1 MGGLRKAAILFASL
15 LLFVSTAAASEITI
29 LQTEAPRSM
38 DPANQ
43 TATYTAAVLY
53 PMYEGLVRNNQA
65 NQIVPDLAT
74 SWSANANGTEWTF
87 HIRPGVTFHDGTKLD
102 AQGVKANFDRLIDKT
117 AGLAGAGRFQ
127 SVIQSVS
134 VVDPLTVKFTLYK
147 PYAPFLGLLAE
158 SQASLVSPAAIGKGT
173 LDKQADGTGPYQFV
187 EWKTGD
193 HVLMKRYPGYW
204 GTEPSVDELKWTWS
218 SEQAVMTMSVQSNS
232 AQVVNPLPPVFAKS
246 LESDKSVDVM
256 TTPGSAVYWVA
267 LNVKLK
273 PLDDVRVRQALN
285 YATDKKALVSSLLHG
300 YGTPANSPLAPA
312 DFGYDASLTG
322 YPYNLAKAKELLK
335 EAGYP
340 NGFSMSIDVQSAE
353 TNLAEALQ
361 GMWSKI
367 GVDLKVNQME
377 SGVWTTA
384 AFGDPSQKAKQ
395 KTYSVL
401 ASWSTSTLDGDG
413 QLTPLYATDSW
424 APKSANL
431 GFYSNSKLDT
441 ILQQAASTTDNAQ
454 RKQLYDQAQQI
465 INQDAPMVILYYATA
480 VAAKRAN
487 IGNIGLDP
495 GSELLIRNPTIK

>member
-1 MGGLRKAAILFASL
+1 MGRLRTPLILFAAV

-29 LQTEAPRSM
+29 LQTEPPRSM

-53 PMYEGLVRNNQA
+53 PMYEGLVRSNDK

-74 SWSANANGTEWTF
+74 SWKPNATGTEWTF

-102 AQGVKANFDRLIDKT
+102 AQGVKANFDRLINKK

-127 SVIQSVS
+127 EVIKSVT
-134 VVDPLTVKFTLYK
+134 VVDPLTVKFTLYR

-187 EWKTGD
+187 QWKTGD
-193 HVLMKRYPGYW
+193 YVLMKRYPGYW
-204 GTEPSVDELKWTWS
+204 GTEPSVDQLKWTWS
-218 SEQAVMTMSVQSNS
+218 SEQAVMTMSIQSNS
-232 AQVVNPLPPVFAKS
+232 SQVVNPLPPVFAKS
-246 LESDKSVDVM
+246 LEHDSSVKVL
-256 TTPGSAVYWVA
+256 TTPGSAVFWLA

-273 PLDDVRVRQALN
+273 PLNDVRVRQALN
-285 YATDKKALVSSLLHG
+285 YATDKKALVSSMLHG
-300 YGTPANSPLAPA
+300 YGKVANSPLAPA
-312 DFGYDASLTG
+312 DFGYDPNLTG
-322 YPYNLAKAKELLK
+322 YPYNPAKAKQLLK

-340 NGFSMSIDVQSAE
+340 NGFTMSIDVQSSQ

-361 GMWSKI
+361 GMWQKV
-367 GVDLKVNQME
+367 GVKLKVNQME

-384 AFGDPSQKAKQ
+384 AFADPAKKAKQ

-401 ASWSTSTLDGDG
+401 ASWSTSTLDADG
-413 QLTPLYATDSW
+413 QLTPLYATQSW

-431 GFYSNSKLDT
+431 GFYSNKKLDK
-441 ILQQAASTTDNAQ
+441 ILQQAASTTDRAQ
-454 RKQLYDQAQQI
+454 RKQLYDQAQKI
-465 INQDAPMVILYYATA
+465 INHDAPMVILYYATA

-487 IGNIGLDP
+487 VGNIGLNP
-495 GSELLIRNPTIK
+495 GSELLIRDPILK